1 MVVTFEWDLSK
12 AATNIRKHGI
22 AFEEAATIFRDALA
36 TTFPDPDHSVI
47 ERREITIG
55 YTIKRRLA
63 FVSHC
68 ERDRR
73 IRIISARVATPA
85 ERRQYEEGIES

>member
-12 AATNIRKHGI
+12 AATNIPKHGI

-55 YTIKRRLA
+55 YTIKGVWHS
-63 FVSHC
+63 FPTVSV
-68 ERDRR
+68 
-73 IRIISARVATPA
+73 IAGFGS
-85 ERRQYEEGIES
+85 